1 MIHRFFVEPNQI
13 SDKFITITGSDV
25 QHILKV
31 LRLGEGAI
39 LNVADGTGMEYKGS
53 IVDKG
58 KDFVRL
64 SVIGMYYNSTESP
77 VEVTLFQGLPKGD
90 KMELIIQKCT
100 ELGVKKIVPVSCQ
113 RSIVQLRPD
122 KAEQKRTRWQ
132 KISEEAAK
140 QSRRSLIPEITQ
152 VQTLEEALKNIKQDE
167 VFLIP
172 WEEEKANN
180 LRDVIQPLKGR
191 CRKVSILIG
200 PEGGLTCE
208 EVALAKDAGGSTVT
222 LGPRILRTETAG
234 LTVVAIVLYELG
246 DLGGTPC
253 GTR

>member
-1 MIHRFFVEPNQI
+1 MHRFFVEPNQI
-13 SDKFITITGSDV
+13 SDKSITITGSDV

-31 LRLGEGAI
+31 LRLEEGAI
-39 LNVADGTGMEYKGS
+39 LNIADGTGMEYKGS

-64 SVIGMYYNSTESP
+64 SVIDRYYNSTESP
-77 VEVTLFQGLPKGD
+77 VEVTLLQGLPKGD

-100 ELGVKKIVPVSCQ
+100 ELGVKKFVPVACQ
-113 RSIVQLRPD
+113 RSIVKLRPE
-122 KAEQKRTRWQ
+122 KAKQKQARWQ

-140 QSRRSLIPEITQ
+140 QSRRSLIPEITP

-167 VFLIP
+167 ALLIP

-180 LRDVIQPLKGR
+180 LKDALQPLKGK

-208 EVALAKDAGGSTVT
+208 EVALAKAAGGSIVT

-234 LTVVAIVLYELG
+234 MVVVTMVLYELG